1 MYMPTISHASQPLH
15 HFEPF
20 AHRGY
25 AQDVPENTL
34 AAFAAAQKF
43 GVEWMEI
50 DVNTTAD
57 GVVIVF
63 HDFTLNRVAG
73 IPGKVAEKTWQ
84 EIQQITLKGGHK
96 IPSLAQVLQEFPEL
110 KFNIDV
116 KDEGSM
122 RELPAVVAQA
132 GAVDRV
138 RIASFSERRRAGT
151 VRALKKLVPGQKVK
165 TSASEMAMVG
175 FYVIAHTAPSLWPLV
190 RSVGRLFFESFE
202 SMQIPP
208 TYRVLGRDVKVVTS
222 ALVNMAHRYGYTVQV
237 WTIDCPQ
244 KMRFFMDMG
253 VDGIVTNRTD
263 VLAKILSEK

>member
-1 MYMPTISHASQPLH
+1 MPTISQTPRPLH
-15 HFEPF
+15 YFEPF

-73 IPGKVAEKTWQ
+73 VPGKVAEKTWQ

-96 IPSLAQVLQEFPEL
+96 IPSLAQVLQEFPQL

-138 RIASFSERRRAGT
+138 RIASFSERRRAGA
-151 VRALKKLVPGQKVK
+151 VRALRKLLTGQKVK
-165 TSASEMAMVG
+165 TSASEMAIVG
-175 FYVIAHTAPSLWPLV
+175 FYVIAHTVPSLWPV
-190 RSVGRLFFESFE
+190 ARAVGKIFIEPFDSL
-202 SMQIPP
+202 QIPP
-208 TYRVLGRDVKVVTS
+208 TYKVLGREVKVATP
-222 ALVNMAHRYGYTVQV
+222 ALIDMAHRYGYTVQL
-237 WTIDCPQ
+237 WTIDCP
-244 KMRFFMDMG
+244 KEMKFFMERG

-263 VLAKILSEK
+263 VLMKILSEKK